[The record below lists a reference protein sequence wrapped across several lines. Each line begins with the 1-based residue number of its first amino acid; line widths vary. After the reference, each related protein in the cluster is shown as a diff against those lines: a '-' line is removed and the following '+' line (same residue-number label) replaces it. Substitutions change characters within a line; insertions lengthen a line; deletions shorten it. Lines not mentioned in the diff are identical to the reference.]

1 MAIMLAAALI
11 AGLSIFASSASG
23 GETPADEEYCR
34 VDSGGTRVL
43 VQRPA
48 DHEPEVD
55 DVNWFARPVPNPDG
69 RWIVGFASHDQNYLY
84 DLTRGRRIR
93 IPDRSDAVATP
104 DGRYV
109 TVPSH
114 YTPNKTVNFYE
125 TAVLLARLE
134 EGRDAVDVAPVYAH
148 EDPDVADVYYQSVG
162 VVSQRT
168 DATES
173 VTVYRMM
180 FSGSQVLPAPGFRIV
195 DYTFT
200 SSAGRLSVSP
210 TKAMRLC
217 PQITR
222 DLATP
227 FISKDG
233 RHVVAHDGGADDQ
246 PGSLKIF
253 EITGVDPERQTTS
266 CELRVDFGFAAGKAD
281 FSFDGRRL
289 TFHIS
294 KHDYLTPFVNGGIEA
309 PAITDVVVADLLRDD
324 QGRFIGRGGLA
335 RVTTSTREGVGSYFP
350 AFFPDGRLFYVANSA
365 PKNSPDPKRFR
376 FTVVDPDREVYL
388 ANVFADPKRR
398 DAAEAIGELWL
409 SSCAPGLTPF
419 KTGEAP
425 WAFMSLS
432 GAQCEALVQKR
443 WTGDAGAKSELI
455 AACAAQGRTPSTPSI
470 ERRNPARSR

>member
-1 MAIMLAAALI
+1 MMSWLAAFVL
-11 AGLSIFASSASG
+11 AGWSIEA
-23 GETPADEEYCR
+23 PADADYCR
-34 VDSGGTRVL
+34 VDSRGTRVL
-43 VQRPA
+43 VERPA
-48 DHEPEVD
+48 DDEPAVD

-114 YTPNKTVNFYE
+114 YTPKKTVNFYDA
-125 TAVLLARLE
+125 AVLLARLG
-134 EGRDAVDVAPVYAH
+134 EGRDASDVAPVFAH
-148 EDPDVADVYYQSVG
+148 EDSDVADVYYQSTG
-162 VVSQRT
+162 VLSHRT
-168 DATES
+168 DAAGS

-200 SSAGRLSVSP
+200 SSPGGLSVSS

-217 PQITR
+217 PQIAR

-227 FISKDG
+227 FLSKDG
-233 RHVVAHDGGADDQ
+233 RHVVAHDGGSDDV

-253 EITGVDPERQTTS
+253 EITGTDPDGQSTS
-266 CELRVDFGFAAGKAD
+266 CRPSVDFGFAAGKAD
-281 FSFDGRRL
+281 FSFDGGRI

-294 KHDYLTPFVNGGIEA
+294 KHDYLTVFVNGGIKA
-309 PAITDVVVADLLRDD
+309 PAITDVVVADLVRDSE
-324 QGRFIGRGGLA
+324 GRYVGHGGLA

-350 AFFPDGRLFYVANSA
+350 AFFPDGSVFYIANTV
-365 PKNSPDPKRFR
+365 PKESDGPKRFR
-376 FTVVDPDREVYL
+376 LAVVDPDREVYF
-388 ANVFADPKRR
+388 ANLFADPERR
-398 DAAEAIGELWL
+398 DAAEAIGNLWL
-409 SSCAPGLTPF
+409 SSCAPEVRPF

-432 GAQCEALVQKR
+432 RTQCEELVRKR
-443 WTGDAGAKSELI
+443 WSGDAGMKNSLLG
-455 AACAAQGRTPSTPSI
+455 ACAAGL
-470 ERRNPARSR
+470 N

>member
-1 MAIMLAAALI
+1 MAFRFAGTFVASFSILASAAV
-11 AGLSIFASSASG
+11 G
-23 GETPADEEYCR
+23 GETPPDEDYCR
-34 VDSGGTRVL
+34 VESEGTKVL
-43 VQRPA
+43 VQRPSA
-48 DHEPEVD
+48 DEPAVD

-114 YTPNKTVNFYE
+114 YTPRRTVNFYE
-125 TAVLLARLE
+125 AAALLARLE
-134 EGRDAVDVAPVYAH
+134 EGRDAVDVAPVFAH
-148 EDPDVADVYYQSVG
+148 DDPDVADVYYQSVG
-162 VVSQRT
+162 VVSHRS
-168 DATES
+168 DATGS

-180 FSGSQVLPAPGFRIV
+180 FSGSNVKPAPGFRIV

-200 SSAGRLSVSP
+200 STGGRPSVSA
-210 TKAMRLC
+210 TKAMLLC

-233 RHVVAHDGGADDQ
+233 RHVVAHDGGSDNQ

-253 EITGVDPERQTTS
+253 EITGLDPEGPTPS
-266 CELRVDFGFAAGKAD
+266 CEKRVDFGFAAGKAD

-294 KHDYLTPFVNGGIEA
+294 KHNYLTPFVNGGIES
-309 PAITDVVVADLLRDD
+309 PAITDVVVADLVRDD
-324 QGRFIGRGGLA
+324 QGRFVGHGGLA
-335 RVTTSTREGVGSYFP
+335 RVTTSTREGIGSYFP
-350 AFFPDGRLFYVANSA
+350 AFFPDGRVFYIANTA
-365 PKNSPDPKRFR
+365 PKNSDQEKRFR
-376 FTVVDPDREVYL
+376 FAVVDPDREVYL
-388 ANVFADPKRR
+388 ANLFADPARR
-398 DAAEAIGELWL
+398 EAADAIGKLWL
-409 SSCAPGLTPF
+409 QSCAPSLSPF
-419 KTGEAP
+419 KSGEAP

-432 GAQCEALVQKR
+432 RAQCEELVRKR
-443 WTGDAGAKSELI
+443 STGDAAAKSALL
-455 AACAAQGRTPSTPSI
+455 AACAEGR
-470 ERRNPARSR
+470 

>member
-1 MAIMLAAALI
+1 MCIRLAATLVL
-11 AGLSIFASSASG
+11 GSSILATAAFG
-23 GETPADEEYCR
+23 GETAADEDYCR
-34 VDSGGTRVL
+34 VASEGTKVL
-43 VQRPA
+43 VQRPSA
-48 DHEPEVD
+48 DEPAVD
-55 DVNWFARPVPNPDG
+55 DVNWFARPVPNPEG

-114 YTPNKTVNFYE
+114 YTPGKTVNFYE
-125 TAVLLARLE
+125 AAALLARLE
-134 EGRDAVDVAPVYAH
+134 EGRDAVDVPPVFAH
-148 EDPDVADVYYQSVG
+148 DDPDVADVYYQSVG
-162 VVSQRT
+162 VVSHRSE
-168 DATES
+168 AKES

-180 FSGSQVLPAPGFRIV
+180 FSGSNVKPAPGFRIV

-200 SSAGRLSVSP
+200 SSGGRLSVSA

-233 RHVVAHDGGADDQ
+233 RHVVAHDGGSDDQ
-246 PGSLKIF
+246 PGTLKIF
-253 EITGVDPERQTTS
+253 EITGVDPEGQTTS
-266 CELRVDFGFAAGKAD
+266 CVERVDFGFAAGKAD

-309 PAITDVVVADLLRDD
+309 PAITDVVVADLVRDD
-324 QGRFIGRGGLA
+324 QGRFVGHGGLA

-350 AFFPDGRLFYVANSA
+350 AFFPDGRVFYIANTA
-365 PKNSPDPKRFR
+365 PKNSDQEKRFR
-376 FTVVDPDREVYL
+376 FAVVDPDREVYF
-388 ANVFADPKRR
+388 ANLFADPVRR
-398 DAAEAIGELWL
+398 DAADAIGNLWL
-409 SSCAPGLTPF
+409 ESCAPGMKPF
-419 KTGEAP
+419 KSGEAP

-432 GAQCEALVQKR
+432 RAQCEGLVRKR
-443 WTGDAGAKSELI
+443 WRGDAAEKDALL
-455 AACAAQGRTPSTPSI
+455 AACADGR
-470 ERRNPARSR
+470 

>member
-1 MAIMLAAALI
+1 MTAQFLTFLLAA
-11 AGLSIFASSASG
+11 LSMQKSAA
-23 GETPADEEYCR
+23 PAADVNYCR
-34 VDSGGTRVL
+34 VETQGTRVL

-48 DHEPEVD
+48 DDEPVVD

-114 YTPNKTVNFYE
+114 YTPNQTVNFYDA
-125 TAVLLARLE
+125 AVLLARLD
-134 EGRDAVDVAPVYAH
+134 EGKDAVDVPPVFAH
-148 EDPDVADVYYQSVG
+148 QDPDVADVYYQSVG
-162 VVSQRT
+162 VVSARS
-168 DATES
+168 DASES

-180 FSGSQVLPAPGFRIV
+180 FSGSRVLPAPGFRIV

-200 SSAGRLSVSP
+200 SKAGRLSVSP

-233 RHVVAHDGGADDQ
+233 RHVVAHDGGSDDQ

-253 EITGVDPERQTTS
+253 EITGVDPEGQTTS
-266 CELRVDFGFAAGKAD
+266 CELRFDFGFAAGKAD
-281 FSFDGRRL
+281 FSFDGRRV

-309 PAITDVVVADLLRDD
+309 PAITDVVVADLLKDE
-324 QGRFIGRGGLA
+324 QGRFIGHGGLA
-335 RVTTSTREGVGSYFP
+335 RVTTSTREGIGSYFP
-350 AFFPDGRLFYVANSA
+350 AFFPDGNVFYIANTA
-365 PKNSPDPKRFR
+365 PKNSADPKRFR
-376 FTVVDPDREVYL
+376 FFVVDPEREIHF
-388 ANVFADPKRR
+388 ADVFADPDRR
-398 DAAEAIGELWL
+398 DAADTIGRLWL
-409 SSCAPGLTPF
+409 ASCGPEMQPF
-419 KTGEAP
+419 RMDEAP

-432 GAQCEALVQKR
+432 RLQCEQLVRER
-443 WTGDAGAKSELI
+443 WTGDAAAKRALLDL
-455 AACAAQGRTPSTPSI
+455 CAHPRAK
-470 ERRNPARSR
+470 